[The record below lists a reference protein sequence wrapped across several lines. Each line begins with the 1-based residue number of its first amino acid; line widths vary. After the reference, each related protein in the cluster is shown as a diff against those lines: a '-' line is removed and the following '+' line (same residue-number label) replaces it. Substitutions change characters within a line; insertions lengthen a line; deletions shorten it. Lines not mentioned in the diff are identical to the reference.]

1 MSYEP
6 QAVYLTHYGRVTN
19 VEKLGLELRLQL
31 HQLKEMAFEIKKKG
45 EVQQEQLSAV
55 VRKIIKDW
63 LHNTIDNFRKSFKTD
78 Y

>member
-6 QAVYLTHYGRVTN
+6 QAVYLIHYGRVTN
-19 VEKLGLELRLQL
+19 VEKLGLELRLYL
-31 HQLKEMAFEIKKKG
+31 HQLKEMALEIKKKG

-55 VRKIIKDW
+55 VRKIIRDR
-63 LHNTIDNFRKSFKTD
+63 LHNTIVYFRKSFKTD